1 VVRSGSSCTLV
12 ACNLKFVPGFL
23 CFFFPL
29 IGWGIGL
36 TMHYLFG
43 VLWVRSETENW
54 QSKVE
59 HRAREIHS

>member
-1 VVRSGSSCTLV
+1 M
-12 ACNLKFVPGFL
+12 FVPGFL
-23 CFFFPL
+23 WFFFPL

-36 TMHYLFG
+36 LMHYLFG

-59 HRAREIHS
+59 QRAREIHS